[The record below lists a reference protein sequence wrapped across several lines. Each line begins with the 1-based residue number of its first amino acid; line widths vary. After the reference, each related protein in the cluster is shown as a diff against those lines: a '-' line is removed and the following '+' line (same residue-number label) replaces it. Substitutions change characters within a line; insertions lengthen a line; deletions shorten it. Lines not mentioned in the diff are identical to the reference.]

1 MPLGWRSLSSCA
13 NAMKFMLCPP
23 FKLAASNTDFV
34 QLPEATRARLEQDF
48 LHINF
53 SQVEQNGQETA
64 QREKT
69 VFHKALNHP

>member
-53 SQVEQNGQETA
+53 SLVDRAKRPRDGPERENGI
-64 QREKT
+64 
-69 VFHKALNHP
+69 P